1 MKPFVIGIAG
11 GTGSGKTTVVRKLV
25 EELGSERVAV
35 IEHDSYYHPDSALP
49 FSERQKINYDHPNSL
64 ETALLVDH
72 LDRLRQGQPAE
83 IPVYDFA
90 THSRRPETRLVQ
102 PRNVI
107 IVEGILVL
115 CEPELRKLMD
125 LRIFVSTDDD
135 VRFIRRLQRDLVE
148 RGRSAQSVIDQYLT
162 TVKPMHLQFV
172 SPSKR
177 YANLIIPGDG
187 PIQTAIEVL
196 LARIRSVFDESDAA
210 RGRVGNHV

>member
-11 GTGSGKTTVVRKLV
+11 GTGSGKTTVVRMLV
-25 EELGSERVAV
+25 EELGTERVAV
-35 IEHDSYYHPDSALP
+35 IEHDSYYHPDSALS
-49 FSERQKINYDHPNSL
+49 FLERQKINYDHPESL
-64 ETALLVDH
+64 ETALLVKH
-72 LDRLRQGQPAE
+72 LDQLRRGRPVE
-83 IPVYDFA
+83 IPVYDFT
-90 THSRRPETRLVQ
+90 THSRMEKTRRVE

-107 IVEGILVL
+107 IVEGILIL
-115 CEPELRKLMD
+115 CEPELRELMD

-187 PIQTAIEVL
+187 PVQTAIDVL
-196 LARIRSVFDESDAA
+196 LARIRSVIAESESA
-210 RGRVGNHV
+210 RA